1 MQESVYN
8 YLQQNPKY
16 AHFVRFNPIWYR
28 YLTRDPYRVN
38 ELENESKYFYG
49 ETFSQQVDKIGS
61 HVQMLNMLINFT
73 EIMKD

>member
-1 MQESVYN
+1 MQASVHN

-16 AHFVRFNPIWYR
+16 AHFVRLNPIWYR
-28 YLTRDPYRVN
+28 YLTREPSRVN
-38 ELENESKYFYG
+38 ELEKASRYFYG
-49 ETFSQQVDKIGS
+49 ETFSQKVDKIGS